1 MSTGESAA
9 ADANA
14 GVITR
19 VGAIL
24 AARVPHYEKAH
35 MIEDAY
41 VYSCTRTRTYIGLVQ
56 RVYVYSTKV
65 SCIVTFVP
73 SKVRKYNYNYNYSKV
88 RKYEGIYFRTKVSK
102 LYFRTSVR
110 CTKVLEG
117 TFEGTFV
124 RRYVYKLL

>member
-1 MSTGESAA
+1 VSTGESAA

-88 RKYEGIYFRTKVSK
+88 RRYLFSYKSK
-102 LYFRTSVR
+102 LYFRT
-110 CTKVLEG
+110 KVLPYV
-117 TFEGTFV
+117 V
-124 RRYVYKLL
+124 RKYSKVPSKVRV

>member
-65 SCIVTFVP
+65 SCIVTFVLSKVP
-73 SKVRKYNYNYNYSKV
+73 SKVRKYNYNYNYNYSKV
-88 RKYEGIYFRTKVSK
+88 RKYEGIYFRTKVPSYKSK
-102 LYFRTSVR
+102 
-110 CTKVLEG
+110 
-117 TFEGTFV
+117 
-124 RRYVYKLL
+124 

>member
-1 MSTGESAA
+1 MTATIELRRRGSLSRRAQRLAGAQRKSRALDALSIDASAPPQCRGAVISSGNNEARATTTNGAHSFSIVSTGESAA

-41 VYSCTRTRTYIGLVQ
+41 VYSCTRTRTY
-56 RVYVYSTKV
+56 
-65 SCIVTFVP
+65 
-73 SKVRKYNYNYNYSKV
+73 
-88 RKYEGIYFRTKVSK
+88 
-102 LYFRTSVR
+102 
-110 CTKVLEG
+110 CT
-117 TFEGTFV
+117 
-124 RRYVYKLL
+124 